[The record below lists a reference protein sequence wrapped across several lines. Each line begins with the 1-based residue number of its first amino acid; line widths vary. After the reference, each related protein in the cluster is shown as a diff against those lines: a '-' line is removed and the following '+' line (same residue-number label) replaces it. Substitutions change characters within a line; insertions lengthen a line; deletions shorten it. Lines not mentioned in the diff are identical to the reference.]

1 LPPPS
6 SGSPSTGRLAE
17 FFYHAIGT
25 PSAPRDWRA
34 FGTTGLARLQRDR
47 KKKALLF
54 EKKKQKLLST
64 QMLHRRRRLGMTLRI
79 PRRAALLGAGALLAT
94 PAILRAAPPDL
105 INIAYFVETRPTMIA
120 KGLGWFQDQAKA
132 KINWVEV
139 GSGAEIN
146 TAVAAGSV
154 DMGLGIGSAP
164 TAAGLAQ
171 GIPYKLVGMLAN
183 TGTAEE
189 MTVRHAANIRKP
201 ADFKGKKVATPF
213 GSTSHFR
220 LLGYLRTHNLG
231 QAEVTLL
238 DMKPDAMVAAWT
250 RGDIDAGYVW
260 SPARA
265 RLLAAGGDV
274 FPTCKEL
281 DAAGY
286 VIADLAIAR
295 SVFLEQYPDAVSGI
309 LRAYGRA
316 LDQWKTKPDEAADVV
331 AKQAGVSSD
340 VAKADMGEYDFV
352 PLKTQLTAAWLG
364 EPGKPGK
371 FDAVLKRTA
380 DFLVE
385 QKSIRSAPA
394 LAAFDKGI
402 DTSALAKAVI

>member
-1 LPPPS
+1 LI
-6 SGSPSTGRLAE
+6 GAATLA
-17 FFYHAIGT
+17 
-25 PSAPRDWRA
+25 AP
-34 FGTTGLARLQRDR
+34 
-47 KKKALLF
+47 AL
-54 EKKKQKLLST
+54 
-64 QMLHRRRRLGMTLRI
+64 
-79 PRRAALLGAGALLAT
+79 
-94 PAILRAAPPDL
+94 LRAATPDVV
-105 INIAYFVETRPTMIA
+105 NIAYFVETKPTMVA
-120 KGLGWFQDQAKA
+120 KGLGWFQDQAKT
-132 KINWVEV
+132 KLNWIEV

-154 DMGLGIGSAP
+154 DIGLGIGSSP

-171 GIPYKLVGMLAN
+171 GIPYKLIGMLDN
-183 TGTAEE
+183 IGPAEE
-189 MTVRHAANIRKP
+189 MTVRKAANIHKP

-220 LLGYLRTHNLG
+220 LLGFLKTHNLT
-231 QAEVTLL
+231 QADVTVL
-238 DMKPDAMVAAWT
+238 DMKPDAMVAAWS

-260 SPARA
+260 SPAKS
-265 RLLAAGGDV
+265 RLLANGGEV
-274 FPTCKEL
+274 FQTYKDL

-286 VIADLAIAR
+286 VIADLIIAR
-295 SVFLEQYPDAVSGI
+295 SVFLEQNPDIVVGL

-316 LDQWKTKPDEAADVV
+316 LDLWKAKPDEAAETV
-331 AKQAGVSSD
+331 AKQAGVTPE
-340 VAKADMGEYDFV
+340 VAKSDMNEYDFV
-352 PLKTQLTAAWLG
+352 PFKTQLSAAWLG

-402 DTSALAKAVI
+402 DTSALAKAVA